1 MKNKFDNYLDAKF
14 KLNGETPRFFLR
26 TKIFLSL
33 MNSKKG
39 KVLDIGCGDG
49 NLLKELHKRNFE
61 CIGID
66 ISKKA
71 IDFASFNLKNLGIPL
86 YCKSID
92 DFNFSYKFD
101 IVILGEILEHIEQDI
116 DFLIKTSNF
125 LKENGTLLISVPY
138 DKKLW
143 NKTDE
148 MVGHYR
154 RYSKSE
160 IFTKLHNSGY
170 RVKRYIVW
178 GFPLNRFLN
187 SFLSESTLKLRKNKR
202 LFLPRYILKFVKY
215 LFLIDNLFN
224 FTERGV
230 GIIIMANKRRKNEK
244 I

>member
-1 MKNKFDNYLDAKF
+1 M
-14 KLNGETPRFFLR
+14 
-26 TKIFLSL
+26 
-33 MNSKKG
+33 
-39 KVLDIGCGDG
+39 
-49 NLLKELHKRNFE
+49 
-61 CIGID
+61 
-66 ISKKA
+66 
-71 IDFASFNLKNLGIPL
+71 GIPL